1 MHWLSQR
8 RPNPSS
14 SHCHGVPLEL
24 LLIHRELSFLSPVV
38 FTSVWPHTI
47 HHRCTLSPCS
57 HFFFWWRWPREL
69 YLLSCTT
76 AHLLSCIISQLL
88 SCRQELPQCTKSPPC
103 PTLQTQWC
111 TEWFSILHVLR
122 EEICKRFE
130 AKRFRQVMYLKG
142 VLQQGVPMHS
152 STKRSPTPFLK

>member
-8 RPNPSS
+8 WPSPSS
-14 SHCHGVPLEL
+14 SHCPGVPLEL
-24 LLIHRELSFLSPVV
+24 LMIHRELSFLSPVV
-38 FTSVWPHTI
+38 FTSVWLHTI

-88 SCRQELPQCTKSPPC
+88 SCRQELPVHQISPLHN
-103 PTLQTQWC
+103 TADTVVHGVIFN
-111 TEWFSILHVLR
+111 TSHVLR